1 MEDFL
6 TVKEVANILRVSE
19 STVRNYIKQ
28 GIIKAIK
35 FGSNRRATVRIPKT
49 EVEKF
54 YSMDEAQEE
63 EE

>member
-1 MEDFL
+1 M

-54 YSMDEAQEE
+54 YSMDEAQDEE
-63 EE
+63 E

>member
-1 MEDFL
+1 MEDFM

-54 YSMDEAQEE
+54 YSMDEAQDEE
-63 EE
+63 E